1 MEMSKIEDVA
11 RLEDSLLG
19 KRVLVHARRRPATAS
34 SRSWWAT
41 IRQSSSRRSDVVTE
55 RVFKKGPI
63 EGVQVRKIKKFVDER
78 GWLAELFRVD
88 ELTPKLMPAM
98 CYASISRPGV
108 QRGPHEHVD
117 QTDWFSFLGPSNF
130 LVVLWDN
137 RPSSK
142 TYDHR
147 MQMVVGEDDP
157 TVVIVPEGVVH
168 GYRNVGGKDGL
179 VTNLPNRLFMGE
191 GRKQPID
198 ELRHEDDPNTIF
210 KM

>member
-1 MEMSKIEDVA
+1 MS
-11 RLEDSLLG
+11 
-19 KRVLVHARRRPATAS
+19 
-34 SRSWWAT
+34 
-41 IRQSSSRRSDVVTE
+41 E

-63 EGVQVRKIKKFVDER
+63 EGVEVRKIKKFVDER

-117 QTDWFSFLGPSNF
+117 QTDWFCFLGPSNF
-130 LVVLWDN
+130 LVALWDN
-137 RPSSK
+137 RPSSP
-142 TYDHR
+142 TYNNQ
-147 MQMVVGEDDP
+147 MKMVVGEDDP

-191 GRKQPID
+191 KRREPID

-210 KM
+210 RM